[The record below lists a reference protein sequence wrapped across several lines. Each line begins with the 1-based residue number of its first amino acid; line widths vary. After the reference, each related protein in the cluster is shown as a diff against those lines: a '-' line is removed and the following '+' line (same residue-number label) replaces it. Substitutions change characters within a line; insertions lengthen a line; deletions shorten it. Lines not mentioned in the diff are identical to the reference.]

1 MGIVTAGFDVHRAQI
16 IFDALV
22 SETGELARGRIGAS
36 PEAVEEWVAGF
47 AECEI
52 HVAVEACTGW
62 LFVCEALARAGAV
75 AHLAGWPRHGRGGDA
90 SSGPRPTVRMR
101 AGCGCCWR
109 RDACPRRGL
118 RLRRSVSCVR

>member
-1 MGIVTAGFDVHRAQI
+1 MNWRVSIRSAGDIVFARSIFEQEGGPMGIVTAGFDVHRAQI
-16 IFDALV
+16 IFGALV

-62 LFVCEALARAGAV
+62 VFRV
-75 AHLAGWPRHGRGGDA
+75 
-90 SSGPRPTVRMR
+90 
-101 AGCGCCWR
+101 
-109 RDACPRRGL
+109 
-118 RLRRSVSCVR
+118 